1 MINSSWWP
9 IGNLIISPF
18 AGFLSAITIAVTVPL
33 YVISKGAMVR
43 WAALIGYLLMYATAS
58 IMIITTGHTESPF
71 ILLWMLLTIFA
82 GLFGVLGFL
91 FICVV
96 DAAYVTYLYTDQP
109 AGPVQ
114 LSMVI
119 FTFMVPLIISLIV
132 WRKQGFAE
140 TKSDNTAH
148 QPSRT
153 AHNGLGQTRR
163 IRARLPFGV

>member
-71 ILLWMLLTIFA
+71 ILSDAHHTCFRAILD
-82 GLFGVLGFL
+82 VLGFL

-109 AGPVQ
+109 WPDQ
-114 LSMVI
+114 S
-119 FTFMVPLIISLIV
+119 S
-132 WRKQGFAE
+132 
-140 TKSDNTAH
+140 
-148 QPSRT
+148 
-153 AHNGLGQTRR
+153 
-163 IRARLPFGV
+163 